1 MNKKN
6 IASFLILL
14 ISIQSCVVYQKSS
27 VSIDEA
33 VDAGKVKLITTLE
46 KEIIINNIEK
56 TDTAFYGNL
65 GEYKIHIPTDE
76 VQYIYMLDK
85 KKTNNRAF
93 IGIGVGVGVLI
104 GLFAIIVVNLS
115 FGL

>member
-14 ISIQSCVVYQKSS
+14 ISIQSCVVYQNSS

-33 VDAGKVKLITTLE
+33 IDVGKVKLITTSD
-46 KEIIINNIEK
+46 KEILINNIEK

-65 GEYKIHIPTDE
+65 GKYKIHIPTNE

-85 KKTNNRAF
+85 KKTNNWAF

-104 GLFAIIVVNLS
+104 GLVYIIAGNQTYG
-115 FGL
+115 F